1 MSGRNIQPAEGTL
14 DVKHNWHH
22 LLKCVVVDCLPG
34 NREILPARQGVL
46 LLVITHSS
54 FAAAL
59 VEVVV
64 WLVDV
69 YAKFAEDTKIF
80 SLKTVL
86 LINRVTDISMVLM
99 AGAFARVAAREYL
112 RIQCWSV
119 YPPYGPSVS
128 SIESPV
134 C

>member
-1 MSGRNIQPAEGTL
+1 M
-14 DVKHNWHH
+14 
-22 LLKCVVVDCLPG
+22 
-34 NREILPARQGVL
+34 
-46 LLVITHSS
+46 LLVITHPSLAS
-54 FAAAL
+54 AL
-59 VEVVV
+59 VEIVV
-64 WLVDV
+64 WLVNV
-69 YAKFAEDTKIF
+69 YSKSAEDAKIF